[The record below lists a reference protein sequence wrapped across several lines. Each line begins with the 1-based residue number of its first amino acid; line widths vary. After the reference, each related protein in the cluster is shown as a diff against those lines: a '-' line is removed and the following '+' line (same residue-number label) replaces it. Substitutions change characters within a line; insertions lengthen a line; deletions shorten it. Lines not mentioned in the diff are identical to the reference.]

1 MDASEGS
8 RQSLRSGPVFLCW
21 GKTAITYSLGERFF
35 LPILSFFFWNAYTT
49 PLASGVAEVLR
60 RVVDG
65 SELSENASLCCRIH
79 GLLRVLAQPLS
90 Q

>member
-1 MDASEGS
+1 MVASEGS

-35 LPILSFFFWNAYTT
+35 LPILSFFWNAYTT
-49 PLASGVAEVLR
+49 PLASGVAEVLG

-79 GLLRVLAQPLS
+79 GLLGVLAQLLS